1 MSKFDL
7 QAYLTKG
14 INNMVDGILRSTI
27 KNPQAS
33 KFLMQFAL
41 ESKRAEKRREAEEK
55 KGNHIPAFL
64 ISSITTTCN
73 LHCKGCYA
81 RANHSCFDSTNIGGP
96 SMLSANQWEDI
107 FSQAADLGI
116 CFSLLIGGEPFVR
129 KEVLLAAAKEKRM
142 LFPIFTNGTM
152 INDAYLDL
160 LKKNRNLVP
169 VLSIEGKEETTDA
182 RRGKGIYNKLK
193 ETMRA
198 LDKEKIMYGAS
209 ITVHKNNL
217 EEVLSD
223 EFIKELSESG
233 CKAVIYVE
241 YIPTT
246 EETRNIVLGDTERE
260 RLANRLTAIRKERED
275 MIFVSFPGDEKSS
288 GGCLAAGRGFF
299 HINAFGGVEP
309 CPFSPY
315 SDTSLLQVSLKE
327 ALKSPFFHKLM
338 EQGALLQE
346 HMTGCVLFEQ
356 EEQVKSLL
364 KEAVE

>member
-1 MSKFDL
+1 MKH
-7 QAYLTKG
+7 A
-14 INNMVDGILRSTI
+14 V
-27 KNPQAS
+27 
-33 KFLMQFAL
+33 
-41 ESKRAEKRREAEEK
+41 
-55 KGNHIPAFL
+55 
-64 ISSITTTCN
+64 
-73 LHCKGCYA
+73 
-81 RANHSCFDSTNIGGP
+81 
-96 SMLSANQWEDI
+96 
-107 FSQAADLGI
+107 
-116 CFSLLIGGEPFVR
+116 
-129 KEVLLAAAKEKRM
+129 
-142 LFPIFTNGTM
+142 FPIFTNGTM